1 MPELRSIL
9 LGSDSP
15 ITEAV
20 KWNAPRSRTTGHFA
34 TLQQRSPKSV
44 HLIPHFGAKKR
55 ALPTGAIADPGRMAD
70 LAGRGHTSLRVASQA
85 ELAATRRRCPPSSGS
100 GSPMRAAPRTSDAS
114 RFAGWAAGTPRAAN
128 GVLAAG
134 HLYSGH
140 VHLEVPTA

>member
-70 LAGRGHTSLRVASQA
+70 LAGRGPRVAA
-85 ELAATRRRCPPSSGS
+85 RCEPDGLVAK
-100 GSPMRAAPRTSDAS
+100 RAALQAIVRQ
-114 RFAGWAAGTPRAAN
+114 
-128 GVLAAG
+128 
-134 HLYSGH
+134 
-140 VHLEVPTA
+140 